1 MRNFCIVLL
10 LCLFYYIKYI
20 KMDED
25 LTEKQFD
32 FLMEY
37 MNHLQYTVR
46 LKECQHF
53 YPYICYTTTDGRS

>member
-1 MRNFCIVLL
+1 
-10 LCLFYYIKYI
+10 
-20 KMDED
+20 MDED

-46 LKECQHF
+46 LKRMSTFLPVHLRLLGLQLW
-53 YPYICYTTTDGRS
+53 TR